1 MAPRSKADVIITVY
15 PLASAVLDCVE
26 TLLEYSGD
34 HLGRLILIDD
44 CCLPSSFVEN
54 FEDLA
59 GRDRRV
65 RFVRHS
71 ARLGAMRAFNHVLAD
86 CEEDAVLLNGDCI
99 VSENWLSELGA
110 VAHSEERTACASPL
124 MNGAGICSV
133 PELNRELDPDET
145 TAVKVRTACAGL
157 PRWTVAPL
165 LNASCIYLRRNVF
178 DAVGLLNA
186 DCHSPCAAIN
196 DWVSRSQSLGFVAKR
211 ANHVY
216 VHRVNAWVPEIGATA
231 SPDREPTQLG
241 PGEAHIDHHV
251 KKFCKSLDGRLP
263 AHAIGIRLGGEL
275 RVGFDIR
282 HLPREQVGTRT
293 YAVCLANAL
302 AELPE
307 IDLTLLV
314 RHPDQAKGLKGR
326 VVTPD
331 QWADDV
337 AVIHRPAQVIDAGDL
352 QLLFESSAH
361 IIITY
366 QDLIGYRIPVTFSSD
381 LEFDRYRATSSLSLP
396 AVQRIIAYS
405 ESAGR
410 EITAEFG
417 IPNEEVSVI
426 PLGVETKWFA
436 HREPFD
442 ETIRQHLRL
451 PSRYFF
457 SLATDF
463 PHKNLPNLLDAYSI
477 FRGRWR
483 GSKPPGLVLAG
494 HTSCARS
501 GFYPNLES
509 KPLAEGITFLGPVTS
524 VQLKVLYQDAEAL
537 VFPSLYE
544 GFGLPPLEAMAAGT
558 PVIAMPISAVPEV
571 GGDSVLYPDSLSP
584 VDLARAMETVATN
597 QYLRNDLRERG
608 IRRAEQFRWENTA
621 RATLDVYRSA
631 VMSPTPRSLQMR
643 RNLREGI
650 SRWSM
655 HASHEFMPQLM
666 GILNVCRGF
675 GLAFNMRLRRKLRM
689 VPSQHR
695 ARFRLKQTANAGFP
709 GRPSARR
716 SVESS
721 RQLS

>member
-1 MAPRSKADVIITVY
+1 MRRSTIGYPGPSRWGSWRSEPITSTY
-15 PLASAVLDCVE
+15 IASTPGCRKTAR
-26 TLLEYSGD
+26 T
-34 HLGRLILIDD
+34 
-44 CCLPSSFVEN
+44 SFP
-54 FEDLA
+54 
-59 GRDRRV
+59 
-65 RFVRHS
+65 H
-71 ARLGAMRAFNHVLAD
+71 
-86 CEEDAVLLNGDCI
+86 CE
-99 VSENWLSELGA
+99 S
-110 VAHSEERTACASPL
+110 
-124 MNGAGICSV
+124 
-133 PELNRELDPDET
+133 
-145 TAVKVRTACAGL
+145 
-157 PRWTVAPL
+157 
-165 LNASCIYLRRNVF
+165 
-178 DAVGLLNA
+178 
-186 DCHSPCAAIN
+186 
-196 DWVSRSQSLGFVAKR
+196 
-211 ANHVY
+211 
-216 VHRVNAWVPEIGATA
+216 
-231 SPDREPTQLG
+231 TQLG
-241 PGEAHIDHHV
+241 PGEAHIEHQV

-263 AHAIGIRLGGEL
+263 AHAIGIRLGGKL

-293 YAVCLANAL
+293 YAVSLANAL

-381 LEFDRYRATSSLSLP
+381 LEFDRYRATSSLSLQ

-417 IPNEEVSVI
+417 IPNEEISVI
-426 PLGVETKWFA
+426 PLGVETEWFA

-442 ETIRQHLRL
+442 ETIRQHLDL

-483 GSKPPGLVLAG
+483 GCEPPGLVLAG
-494 HTSCARS
+494 YTSCARS

-509 KPLAEGITFLGPVTS
+509 KPLGEGITFLGPVTS
-524 VQLKVLYQDAEAL
+524 VQLKVLYQNAEAL

-571 GGDSVLYPDSLSP
+571 GGDSVLYPDSLSA

-597 QYLRNDLRERG
+597 EYLRNDLRERG

-621 RATLDVYRSA
+621 RAHPARS
-631 VMSPTPRSLQMR
+631 
-643 RNLREGI
+643 
-650 SRWSM
+650 
-655 HASHEFMPQLM
+655 
-666 GILNVCRGF
+666 
-675 GLAFNMRLRRKLRM
+675 
-689 VPSQHR
+689 
-695 ARFRLKQTANAGFP
+695 TA
-709 GRPSARR
+709 RPS
-716 SVESS
+716 
-721 RQLS
+721 